1 MSDREHPDLRLQIH
15 EDHGIRKAREQCA
28 SDHEV
33 DRQIEE
39 PWERGRRVPN
49 HGQDA
54 LNLGKEFQLE
64 PWPSRP
70 VPYRRLRQLIDRLR
84 RKADYT
90 QRLESRRSI

>member
-1 MSDREHPDLRLQIH
+1 MSDRDHPDLRLQIH

-39 PWERGRRVPN
+39 PRERGRRVN
-49 HGQDA
+49 QSWQDA
-54 LNLGKEFQLE
+54 LSLGEELQLE
-64 PWPSRP
+64 PCSARP